1 MTFSLT
7 SDSALRRY
15 DRRVG
20 TAVPEGRVALA
31 LLVAVA
37 AAVWPGGR
45 AEAQLTLGFEPVA
58 SGLHSPVGV
67 THAGDG
73 SRRLFI
79 LEQAGRILIHDGSRV
94 LPSAFLDVSALV
106 SCCDERGLLGLAFHP
121 DYVANGLFYVDYTN
135 TAGDTVIARYHVSAD
150 ANVADPTSAQILL
163 TIAQPFANHNGGQL
177 AFGPAGFLY
186 IGMGDRG
193 GAGGPRQRAPK
204 IRELP
209 GQKLRLDVNG
219 AAPYAIPATNP
230 FRSTPGARPEIW
242 AYGLRNPWRFRFDR
256 QFGDPF
262 IADVGQDTGGGGGF
276 PPAPRA
282 GGVNDGGGL
291 MGGGPAY

>member
-20 TAVPEGRVALA
+20 TAVPEGRVALS

-45 AEAQLTLGFEPVA
+45 AGAQLTLGFEPGA
-58 SGLHSPVGV
+58 SGLHSPDGV

-79 LEQAGRILIHDGSRV
+79 LEQAGRILIHDRSQV
-94 LPSAFLDVSALV
+94 LPSAFLDVSPLV

-121 DYVANGLFYVDYTN
+121 NYVTNGLFYVDYTN

-150 ANVADPTSAQILL
+150 ANVADPSSAQ
-163 TIAQPFANHNGGQL
+163 
-177 AFGPAGFLY
+177 
-186 IGMGDRG
+186 GDR
-193 GAGGPRQRAPK
+193 K
-204 IRELP
+204 S
-209 GQKLRLDVNG
+209 V
-219 AAPYAIPATNP
+219 
-230 FRSTPGARPEIW
+230 
-242 AYGLRNPWRFRFDR
+242 
-256 QFGDPF
+256 
-262 IADVGQDTGGGGGF
+262 V
-276 PPAPRA
+276 
-282 GGVNDGGGL
+282 
-291 MGGGPAY
+291 

>member
-15 DRRVG
+15 DGGGG
-20 TAVPEGRVALA
+20 TAVPQGRVALS

-58 SGLHSPVGV
+58 SGLHSPDGV
-67 THAGDG
+67 SHAGDG

-150 ANVADPTSAQILL
+150 ANVADPSSAQILL

-177 AFGPAGFLY
+177 AFGPDGFLFL
-186 IGMGDRG
+186 GMGDG
-193 GAGGPRQRAPK
+193 GSGGDPRKRAQNLREFLGK
-204 IRELP
+204 I
-209 GQKLRLDVNG
+209 LRIDADG
-219 AAPYAIPATNP
+219 APPYAIPATNP
-230 FRSTPGARPEIW
+230 LPRPPGAP
-242 AYGLRNPWRFRFDR
+242 
-256 QFGDPF
+256 
-262 IADVGQDTGGGGGF
+262 
-276 PPAPRA
+276 
-282 GGVNDGGGL
+282 
-291 MGGGPAY
+291 

>member
-106 SCCDERGLLGLAFHP
+106 SCCGERSEEHTSELQSRLHLVCRLLLEKKKK
-121 DYVANGLFYVDYTN
+121 
-135 TAGDTVIARYHVSAD
+135 S
-150 ANVADPTSAQILL
+150 
-163 TIAQPFANHNGGQL
+163 
-177 AFGPAGFLY
+177 
-186 IGMGDRG
+186 
-193 GAGGPRQRAPK
+193 K
-204 IRELP
+204 
-209 GQKLRLDVNG
+209 
-219 AAPYAIPATNP
+219 
-230 FRSTPGARPEIW
+230 
-242 AYGLRNPWRFRFDR
+242 
-256 QFGDPF
+256 
-262 IADVGQDTGGGGGF
+262 
-276 PPAPRA
+276 
-282 GGVNDGGGL
+282 
-291 MGGGPAY
+291 

>member
-73 SRRLFI
+73 SGRLFI
-79 LEQAGRILIHDGSRV
+79 LEQTGRILIHDGSRV

-106 SCCDERGLLGLAFHP
+106 SCCVERGLLGLAFHP
-121 DYVANGLFYVDYTN
+121 DYVTNGLFYVDYTN

-150 ANVADPTSAQILL
+150 ANVADLSSARILL
-163 TIAQPFANHNGGQL
+163 TVPQPFANHNGGPL
-177 AFGPAGFLY
+177 AFGPDRFLY
-186 IGMGDRG
+186 IGLG
-193 GAGGPRQRAPK
+193 GGGSGGGPRH
-204 IRELP
+204 
-209 GQKLRLDVNG
+209 
-219 AAPYAIPATNP
+219 
-230 FRSTPGARPEIW
+230 
-242 AYGLRNPWRFRFDR
+242 
-256 QFGDPF
+256 
-262 IADVGQDTGGGGGF
+262 
-276 PPAPRA
+276 PAPNLRERLPQTLPPDA
-282 GGVNDGGGL
+282 
-291 MGGGPAY
+291 

>member
-73 SRRLFI
+73 SGRLFI
-79 LEQAGRILIHDGSRV
+79 LEQTGRILIHDGSRV

-150 ANVADPTSAQILL
+150 ANVADPSAAQILL
-163 TIAQPFANHNGGQL
+163 TVPQPFANHNGGQL
-177 AFGPAGFLY
+177 AFGPDGFPY
-186 IGMGDRG
+186 IGMGD
-193 GAGGPRQRAPK
+193 
-204 IRELP
+204 
-209 GQKLRLDVNG
+209 
-219 AAPYAIPATNP
+219 
-230 FRSTPGARPEIW
+230 
-242 AYGLRNPWRFRFDR
+242 
-256 QFGDPF
+256 
-262 IADVGQDTGGGGGF
+262 GGGGGD
-276 PPAPRA
+276 PGNPAPEL
-282 GGVNDGGGL
+282 GGL
-291 MGGGPAY
+291 LGQVLPTHVKGGPPYPFPAPNPLRSPPGPA